1 MLNIYVTIIW
11 NNFTFQNI
19 YVDWCTF
26 HVQRISQFFQLSEKN
41 IRILLLYLRS
51 QATTGGWVVIKK
63 TTGVNEAPHLQYGN
77 HHQVLPLSYQLF
89 LGFSFSL
96 SVSPWTKWQVVEL
109 SPHALR
115 GRPPGCWEGVEDSNL
130 LPGAVDGRFSMGLDA
145 SSTSDLGESLK
156 KPQKQT
162 INK

>member
-1 MLNIYVTIIW
+1 MYFSCPKNKSVFSAKRKEYKNFAVLFKEPS
-11 NNFTFQNI
+11 NNWGMNG
-19 YVDWCTF
+19 YK
-26 HVQRISQFFQLSEKN
+26 E
-41 IRILLLYLRS
+41 
-51 QATTGGWVVIKK
+51 A
-63 TTGVNEAPHLQYGN
+63 TGVNEAPHLQYGN

-156 KPQKQT
+156 TPEKQT

>member
-1 MLNIYVTIIW
+1 MDGY
-11 NNFTFQNI
+11 
-19 YVDWCTF
+19 
-26 HVQRISQFFQLSEKN
+26 
-41 IRILLLYLRS
+41 
-51 QATTGGWVVIKK
+51 K
-63 TTGVNEAPHLQYGN
+63 TATGVNEAPHLQYGN

-145 SSTSDLGESLK
+145 SSTSDLGESLINPRNKQLTNNNK
-156 KPQKQT
+156 KYEMFSDISMCQKLHLSLKGRFL
-162 INK
+162 N